1 MGRQLFNAQTR
12 KLVTAR
18 EVVAKRDGK
27 VKTAPV
33 PAENGSDE
41 EDGDAADGAVKG
53 MQDLGQLVKE
63 G

>member
-1 MGRQLFNAQTR
+1 
-12 KLVTAR
+12 
-18 EVVAKRDGK
+18 

-53 MQDLGQLVKE
+53 MQDLGQLVE
-63 G
+63 EQ